1 MLPCKKNK
9 QYYFYVFNIKVYEKK
24 NFLKSQV
31 YIFFFFKY
39 EKLIFYNYLEI

>member
-24 NFLKSQV
+24 NFLKL
-31 YIFFFFKY
+31 K
-39 EKLIFYNYLEI
+39 